1 MPVIS
6 TTSNL
11 TWEKLKSWFSH
22 PRNTFITTLILS
34 WSYQDCWNLS
44 WTNLLVPMD
53 PLLLHSSHE
62 HLAKPSVAIQTIL
75 LPCSPH
81 LWNDLEDT
89 ALLRAPALFS
99 ALIVLLISHLSIY
112 PVYVPS
118 SFLLLSSA
126 LMVASCTRCYS
137 TLISLQYMPAWLC
150 PSGNHL
156 GRKCLLND

>member
-44 WTNLLVPMD
+44 WTNLLDPMD

-62 HLAKPSVAIQTIL
+62 HLAKPSVQGWQSRLYFYLVPLIFEMIL
-75 LPCSPH
+75 K
-81 LWNDLEDT
+81 T
-89 ALLRAPALFS
+89 QLFWE
-99 ALIVLLISHLSIY
+99 
-112 PVYVPS
+112 
-118 SFLLLSSA
+118 LLLSFQHLSFS
-126 LMVASCTRCYS
+126 LY
-137 TLISLQYMPAWLC
+137 LIFPSILFMSPPRSFLAPHWWLLVVPGVFPHWSHYNTC
-150 PSGNHL
+150 QLDCVPVEITWEGSV
-156 GRKCLLND
+156 C